1 MHEPKHE
8 SEDNV
13 KIQALV
19 QIFKQ
24 QSYRQQISPKKKNVQ
39 FKIAYVSSL
48 YRINQYL
55 EIGN

>member
-24 QSYRQQISPKKKNVQ
+24 QSYRQQISPKKKM
-39 FKIAYVSSL
+39 YSL
-48 YRINQYL
+48 RLHMYRVFIVLTN
-55 EIGN
+55 I

>member
-24 QSYRQQISPKKKNVQ
+24 QSYRHNKFHQKKKM
-39 FKIAYVSSL
+39 YSL
-48 YRINQYL
+48 RLHMYRVFIVLTN
-55 EIGN
+55 I